1 MDFVHQESKAEISQK
16 VKGENILNNWSIS
29 IPEQIEKL
37 GLLKLGM
44 CYHKISL
51 AEIKLSL

>member
-51 AEIKLSL
+51 A